1 MMSAILLRKS
11 QVHVYYRL
19 EPSIVRVVTLWSV
32 RRERGPRFY
41 AG

>member
-1 MMSAILLRKS
+1 VHRILLRKS
-11 QVHVYYRL
+11 QVHVYYRVERGVVL
-19 EPSIVRVVTLWSV
+19 VVTVWSV